1 MNDNEIGNPPIKAL
15 IVFRENGDTDNLFVP
30 ILCDAIRT
38 TGIDVRCSTNEF
50 WNSDTPYDIIHFQW
64 PEEVMEGNCDDPDR
78 ICRLKECI
86 AFFRSRGARF
96 VYTRHNVRP
105 HDANEVIG
113 RAYDIIEEQSDVVV
127 HMGRYSLDEFAAKH
141 ADSRN
146 VIIPHPI
153 YQYTYKEDISVERA
167 RQYLNLPQEAFIVT
181 SFGKF
186 RNREERRMV
195 TGAFR
200 KWDEAKKFLL
210 APRLYPFSRFNRYG
224 SNFFK
229 RWTSRAGYYLLIPLA
244 QPPAQNAR
252 RSQRR
257 TYRQLRPAL
266 LHGRFG
272 CNIHPTKRYSE
283 LCQYTSRLPFSQS
296 GHRSQYREYRR
307 NPPRYGQPRLPP
319 RQPI

>member
-78 ICRLKECI
+78 ICRLKERI

-200 KWDEAKKFLL
+200 KWDEV
-210 APRLYPFSRFNRYG
+210 
-224 SNFFK
+224 
-229 RWTSRAGYYLLIPLA
+229 
-244 QPPAQNAR
+244 
-252 RSQRR
+252 
-257 TYRQLRPAL
+257 
-266 LHGRFG
+266 
-272 CNIHPTKRYSE
+272 
-283 LCQYTSRLPFSQS
+283 
-296 GHRSQYREYRR
+296 
-307 NPPRYGQPRLPP
+307 
-319 RQPI
+319 